1 MKNNHFMKSTI
12 YTHLS
17 VIVIAGMLAAC
28 SAATPDDKKA

>member
-1 MKNNHFMKSTI
+1 MKSTI

-28 SAATPDDKKA
+28 SAATPDDKKAQLDKLK